1 MRCPNAGV
9 FALSA
14 TILLRESTSVN
25 PVVQSA
31 ATWYAALLR
40 VVTDALEDAATIR
53 ESVTDHESTAF
64 GLWEDRE
71 VKAIILDLEK
81 LLATL
86 QTCPPNLGTMPRL

>member
-1 MRCPNAGV
+1 MNG
-9 FALSA
+9 S
-14 TILLRESTSVN
+14 ILREVSTSVN

-53 ESVTDHESTAF
+53 ESVTDHESTLF
-64 GLWEDRE
+64 GFWEDCE
-71 VKAIILDLEK
+71 AKAVILDLEK

-86 QTCPPNLGTMPRL
+86 QSTPPNLGTMPRL